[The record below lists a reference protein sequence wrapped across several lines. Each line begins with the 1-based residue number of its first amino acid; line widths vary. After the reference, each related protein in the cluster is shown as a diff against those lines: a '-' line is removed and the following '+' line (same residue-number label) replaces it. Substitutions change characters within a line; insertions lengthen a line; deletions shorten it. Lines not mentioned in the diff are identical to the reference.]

1 MNDESSKIKDDNLF
15 LKENE
20 DPYSHI
26 KEEEEDSS
34 NF

>member
-1 MNDESSKIKDDNLF
+1 MFDDSSIEDENQF

-20 DPYSHI
+20 DPYAHI

-34 NF
+34 NL